1 MSQSKAARGPPVSS
15 RLSKPPPAGPW
26 AGQEKTGNLR
36 QAFRPCGPQCGLCL
50 GRRRLSAGGD
60 AMAMNTVEATRIVA
74 VLDDSLEAM
83 R

>member
-1 MSQSKAARGPPVSS
+1 MS
-15 RLSKPPPAGPW
+15 RLSKPPPGGRGDPDKRNTERRPA
-26 AGQEKTGNLR
+26 
-36 QAFRPCGPQCGLCL
+36 AFAWVTRRLVGLCFSL
-50 GRRRLSAGGD
+50 GGSRRGG

>member
-36 QAFRPCGPQCGLCL
+36 QAFRLCGLCL

>member
-15 RLSKPPPAGPW
+15 RLSKPPTAGPW

-36 QAFRPCGPQCGLCL
+36 QAFRPCGLCL